1 MPIYRLKD
9 TREKLYKEVYK
20 KHSMKS
26 KIAKAMF
33 FQPIDTWYK
42 NPYLKL
48 KYYFIIEL
56 SALFSWVFCNLKI
69 NPNFISI
76 AGVVLSFSAIFLLN
90 SSSIELNMIALLIFF
105 SKNVFDYTDGYVA
118 RAQNK
123 TSKFGAFLD
132 EWSGEFTTLCIY
144 ISIPIYVYNKLGSNL
159 FLYIC
164 LALLFL
170 EIINPKKKILTF
182 KYLENIDT
190 KYKNKIL
197 NLFENLSR
205 IKNNSTKKTF
215 KYWLFNLFANMEYT
229 GRTRY
234 TDFIVFVLGFELY
247 FQKIILSDLMIIFWL
262 LLSIFKFLLFFTKIL
277 NLRE

>member
-1 MPIYRLKD
+1 MPIYRLKEI
-9 TREKLYKEVYK
+9 REKLYKEVYK
-20 KHSMKS
+20 KHSKKS

-33 FQPIDTWYK
+33 FQPIDTWSK

-56 SALFSWVFCNLKI
+56 SAIFSCFFCNLKI
-69 NPNFISI
+69 NPNFISVT
-76 AGVVLSFSAIFLLN
+76 GVVLSFSAIFLLN
-90 SSSIELNMIALLIFF
+90 SSSIEFNVIALLIFF

-144 ISIPIYVYNKLGSNL
+144 ISIPLYVYNKLDSNL
-159 FLYIC
+159 FLYVCIAC
-164 LALLFL
+164 LFL

-182 KYLENIDT
+182 NYLENLDS
-190 KYKNKIL
+190 KFKKKVL
-197 NLFENLSR
+197 GLFENLSK
-205 IKNNSTKKTF
+205 IKNNSPKKTF
-215 KYWLFNLFANMEYT
+215 KHWLFNLLANMEYT

-234 TDFIVFVLGFELY
+234 TDFIVLVLGFELY
-247 FQKIILSDLMIIFWL
+247 FQKIILSDLMSIFWL
-262 LLSIFKFLLFFTKIL
+262 LLSVFKFLLFFMKIR
-277 NLRE
+277 NLKE

>member
-9 TREKLYKEVYK
+9 TREKLYREVYK
-20 KHSMKS
+20 KHSKKS

-69 NPNFISI
+69 SPNFISI

-182 KYLENIDT
+182 KYLKNIDS

-215 KYWLFNLFANMEYT
+215 RYWLFNLFANMEYT

-234 TDFIVFVLGFELY
+234 TDFIVLVLGFELY
-247 FQKIILSDLMIIFWL
+247 FQKIILSDLMTIFWL
-262 LLSIFKFLLFFTKIL
+262 LLSTFKFLLFFTKIF
-277 NLRE
+277 NLKE